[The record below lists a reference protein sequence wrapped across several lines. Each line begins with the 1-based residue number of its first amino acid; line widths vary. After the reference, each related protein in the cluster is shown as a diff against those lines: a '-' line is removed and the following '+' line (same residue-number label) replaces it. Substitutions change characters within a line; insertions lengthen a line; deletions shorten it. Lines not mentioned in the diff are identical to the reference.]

1 MQYARERT
9 QDGKALVDFAMD
21 VFEGKPLPM
30 VIRKP
35 LPDGTVVETKF
46 DATPT
51 LEQRFE
57 AMNFLA
63 ERGFG
68 RPTQRLEG
76 EVRVPIAIVHR
87 TPPHDPL
94 APPAER
100 VLDMNTERALEV
112 MPEPPR
118 RALKGRIP

>member
-51 LEQRFE
+51 LDQRIE

-63 ERGFG
+63 ERGFV

-76 EVRVPIAIVHR
+76 EVRTPIMIVHR
-87 TPPHDPL
+87 MPPHDPL
-94 APPAER
+94 AQRGTGAGRTSGAGPRVAKLPAGQSL
-100 VLDMNTERALEV
+100 V
-112 MPEPPR
+112 PQ
-118 RALKGRIP
+118 